1 MNVPEMAPGITDR
14 AAAGGQRTG
23 RLPTLPGW
31 LEAAGLSRA
40 WYLLLPLVALVIVQP
55 MFRAALGAIDDHEV
69 PMLLGPTGHLAWI
82 DVPATIARYWI
93 EPDRFRPFYWI
104 VRVPEAALWGENAT
118 GWYLDR
124 LGMLVLALG
133 AAAAL
138 VRRYAPAP
146 IAVLAA
152 VLVVAGPQADNW
164 FRLGPQEA
172 IGTPV
177 LLVGLALLVHGRTRP
192 GLALLVVAAV
202 TKESFVPFA
211 AAGCLIGWRSG
222 DRAGAVVAAA
232 LVAAAGAWVL
242 YLHATAPDL
251 YLQARTR
258 RDMWD
263 LALLWGGITA
273 TVALWPIAGAVA
285 LLRGWRPGILVTGLA
300 GVLALTQVYLYAGVP
315 EPHYLLPVSL
325 LSAGATALALAFL
338 AKRTPMIATV
348 LAIAV
353 AITAGHAL
361 LDERSLAKASAP
373 ATVRWSQGL
382 DALRQAMAADPG
394 ATVIVVPTIVWDEEA
409 IVALRRFIPQ
419 GRAMIAPADLPAGTP
434 EEVKL
439 KGRLLDWSANG
450 WADTMAEWV
459 SFVPYVPTADCI
471 LVEVSRAEL
480 PPQCPQTVLVI
491 QP

>member
-1 MNVPEMAPGITDR
+1 MNAPLMAPGTTDR
-14 AAAGGQRTG
+14 PAAGGQRSA
-23 RLPTLPGW
+23 RLPTLPTW
-31 LEAAGLSRA
+31 LEAAGSSPA
-40 WYLLLPLVALVIVQP
+40 WYLLLPLVALVVVQP
-55 MFRAALGAIDDHEV
+55 MFRAAFSAIDDHEV
-69 PMLLGPTGHLAWI
+69 PMLLGPSGHLAWI
-82 DVPATIARYWI
+82 DVPATIARYWN
-93 EPDRFRPFYWI
+93 EPDRFRPFYWV
-104 VRVPEAALWGENAT
+104 VRVIETAVWSANAT

-124 LGMLVLALG
+124 LGMLLLALG

-146 IAVLAA
+146 IAVLGA
-152 VLVVAGPQADNW
+152 VLVVAGPQAENW
-164 FRLGPQEA
+164 FRLGSQEA

-177 LLVGLALLVHGRTRP
+177 LLAGLALLVHGRTRP
-192 GLALLVVAAV
+192 GLVLLVVAAV

-222 DRAGAVVAAA
+222 DRAGSIVAAA
-232 LVAAAGAWVL
+232 VIAAAGAWVA

-263 LALLWGGITA
+263 LALLWGETTA

-285 LLRGWRPGILVTGLA
+285 LVRGWRPGILVAGVA

-325 LSAGATALALAFL
+325 LSAGATAFALACL
-338 AKRTPMIATV
+338 AKRTPVIATV

-361 LDERSLAKASAP
+361 LDQRSLAKASATG
-373 ATVRWSQGL
+373 TVRWSAGL
-382 DALRQAMAADPG
+382 DALRQAMASDPG

-439 KGRLLDWSANG
+439 KGRLLDWSAHG

-459 SFVPYVPTADCI
+459 SYVPYVPTADCI
-471 LVEVSRAEL
+471 LVAVSQAEL
-480 PPQCPQTVLVI
+480 PPTCPRTVLVV